1 LSNDDQYLIFP
12 MSCLTDDDFIPP
24 SAYYFLPATGDVI
37 FLKTRDRAKA
47 QELCDEWSGVKGKY
61 VIRAIKN
68 VKTKS
73 KSESGEINVRAS
85 NTRKC
90 FAPRLKGLK

>member
-1 LSNDDQYLIFP
+1 MSDDKYLSFP
-12 MSCLTDDDFIPP
+12 MSCLTDDEFIPP
-24 SAYYFLPATGDVI
+24 SAYYFLNSMAEAVFI
-37 FLKTRDRAKA
+37 KTRDRATA

-73 KSESGEINVRAS
+73 KSESGEISVRGA
-85 NTRKC
+85 NTMRG

>member
-1 LSNDDQYLIFP
+1 MSDDKYLSFP
-12 MSCLTDDDFIPP
+12 MSCLADDDFVPP
-24 SAYYFLPATGDVI
+24 SAYYFLPATGDVL
-37 FLKTRDRAKA
+37 FLKTRDRATA

-73 KSESGEINVRAS
+73 KSESGEISVRGVA
-85 NTRKC
+85 TRKGQ
-90 FAPRLKGLK
+90 KKYN